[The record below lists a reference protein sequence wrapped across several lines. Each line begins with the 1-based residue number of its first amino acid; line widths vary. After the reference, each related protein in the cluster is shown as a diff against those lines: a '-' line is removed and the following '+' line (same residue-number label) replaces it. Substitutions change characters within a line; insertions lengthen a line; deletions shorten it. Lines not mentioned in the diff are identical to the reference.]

1 MKKIFLIVGIV
12 IVSLFI
18 LSVAKDFAIKSAVTI
33 GATNVLGTPVH
44 IDSLS
49 LGILRQSVRI
59 KGFKMYQPKGYPK
72 GILLD
77 IPKITVEYDLGAL
90 FKRKLHFPLVELD
103 LKEAV
108 IIKSQEGILNVDTLK
123 VAQKPAPKKAKEKNG
138 EKKPVKTIAMQID
151 VLKVNLGRVVSKGY
165 TKDGQMYVKTFDINV
180 KDKTYKNINSAQ
192 QLVALLLIEAMKP
205 AAIKSAGLYGAVSLA
220 GVAFL
225 PVGIASVFTGKDSVS
240 DTFSV
245 GLAKAYKVSLDIL
258 TDMGT
263 IKSQDKEAG
272 IIKAKVSGADV
283 TVRIEE
289 ESRKEVKVTISARKY
304 LIPKSQIA
312 GTVLHKLTEE
322 LR

>member
-1 MKKIFLIVGIV
+1 
-12 IVSLFI
+12 
-18 LSVAKDFAIKSAVTI
+18 
-33 GATNVLGTPVH
+33 
-44 IDSLS
+44 
-49 LGILRQSVRI
+49 
-59 KGFKMYQPKGYPK
+59 
-72 GILLD
+72 
-77 IPKITVEYDLGAL
+77 
-90 FKRKLHFPLVELD
+90 
-103 LKEAV
+103 
-108 IIKSQEGILNVDTLK
+108 
-123 VAQKPAPKKAKEKNG
+123 
-138 EKKPVKTIAMQID
+138 
-151 VLKVNLGRVVSKGY
+151 Y